1 VDSEPSE
8 SVKAKG
14 SMSCSKE
21 YYSVL
26 VLSSES
32 KSLWSKESNDRSREG
47 SRNMDSEPF
56 HDNTSKESK
65 TMDVSRTHDSNTKE
79 EFGSRKVVTDFLE
92 EYFSGW
98 NKGQSA
104 RVSHLKS
111 DCYRKEMS
119 ASHRHSLDAN
129 LLSGLST
136 SMVYMLSGVLFEQRL
151 ISREEY
157 EELML
162 NHTNTKLMADKLLVC
177 MEHLSGDQYLQLVK
191 KIQNIEDAGELR
203 HVGKIMLQAA
213 GKYTKA
219 ITWSVHG

>member
-79 EFGSRKVVTDFLE
+79 GAQPQLIHLNVFSLYRANMLLEYCILLLPFKVQGIWIRGLLVTASDVSFPEVPEASFLFIHPSICPSIHPFI
-92 EYFSGW
+92 YACMHAYTHGH
-98 NKGQSA
+98 A
-104 RVSHLKS
+104 LTH
-111 DCYRKEMS
+111 
-119 ASHRHSLDAN
+119 A
-129 LLSGLST
+129 
-136 SMVYMLSGVLFEQRL
+136 
-151 ISREEY
+151 
-157 EELML
+157 
-162 NHTNTKLMADKLLVC
+162 HTNTFKCHK
-177 MEHLSGDQYLQLVK
+177 
-191 KIQNIEDAGELR
+191 
-203 HVGKIMLQAA
+203 
-213 GKYTKA
+213 
-219 ITWSVHG
+219 